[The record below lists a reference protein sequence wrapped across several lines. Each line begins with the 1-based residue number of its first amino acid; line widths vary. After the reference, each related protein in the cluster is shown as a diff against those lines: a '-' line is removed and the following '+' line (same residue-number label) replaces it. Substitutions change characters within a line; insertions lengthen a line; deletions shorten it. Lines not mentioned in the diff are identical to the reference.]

1 MKEIEETEYSKWG
14 RVDEEELLGEVRNQ
28 KISFIHVKFD
38 MNIRYQTTDV
48 DSFVVYESL
57 EFRGIVSSE
66 IWNGES

>member
-1 MKEIEETEYSKWG
+1 MVYERNRGNRILQM

-28 KISFIHVKFD
+28 KISFIHVKFE

-48 DSFVVYESL
+48 DSFVVHESL

-66 IWNGES
+66 I